1 MQLVVIFW
9 HFLVFYLLFFS
20 LLIFETSKSTVLFQN
35 CSGLKLNFPETLSLT
50 IYNSLVFSLS
60 LGCFNA
66 FVFFFFNLSLWWTGT
81 CFTNITQSSFL
92 VNCNSFQSLRC
103 TGTCLI
109 KTTSSSI
116 SFAIIF
122 LRYLL
127 VFSVG
132 ASFLESYVFLL
143 SVLLALALCRFYLEC
158 CS

>member
-1 MQLVVIFW
+1 MNNMQFVVIFW
-9 HFLVFYLLFFS
+9 HFVVFYLLFFS

-35 CSGLKLNFPETLSLT
+35 CSGLKLNFPETLSLA
-50 IYNSLVFSLS
+50 IYNSLVFR
-60 LGCFNA
+60 CFNA
-66 FVFFFFNLSLWWTGT
+66 FVFFSLT
-81 CFTNITQSSFL
+81 CLFDEQALVLQKSSFL
-92 VNCNSFQSLRC
+92 ENWANQSLRC

-116 SFAIIF
+116 SFFLIF

-143 SVLLALALCRFYLEC
+143 FVLLTLTLLFLFGML
-158 CS
+158 